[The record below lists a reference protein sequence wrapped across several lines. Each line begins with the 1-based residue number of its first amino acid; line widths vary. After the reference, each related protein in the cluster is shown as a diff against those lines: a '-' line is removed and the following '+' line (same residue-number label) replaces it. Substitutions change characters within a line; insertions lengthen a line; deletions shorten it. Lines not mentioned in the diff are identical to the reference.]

1 MEPMSWL
8 FAAVALTLGVLIFAY
23 RPHMRA
29 TIREIAVVTAAA
41 TGLGYLLF
49 KPQPPKDIAA
59 LIERSSACSSPTQKH
74 AERTRSRK
82 SQRPRS
88 GPRC

>member
-8 FAAVALTLGVLIFAY
+8 IAAVALTFGVLIFAY

-29 TIREIAVVTAAA
+29 TLREIAVVVAAA

-49 KPQPPKDIAA
+49 KPGPPNDIAS
-59 LIERSSACSSPTQKH
+59 LIERSSACASPTVKH
-74 AERTRSRK
+74 AQRTRSRK
-82 SQRPRS
+82 SQRKGARH
-88 GPRC
+88 RC